1 MSTIIKASGTIRAG
15 DRVPFN
21 FDDMTERAKEYLEH
35 VRRQA
40 AEILAQAEKGA
51 VTIRLQAEEQGRA
64 AALEAA
70 QHILEEKV
78 SRQLTT
84 LVPALREA
92 IDRIH
97 AARAGW
103 LVHWEKTAIHVA
115 GAIAARVIRR
125 ELTGHP
131 EITLTL
137 VKEALELAAGSGEI
151 QLRLHPADFTALGAQ
166 IEQLTAEL
174 SRLGK
179 AHLVADPQITPGGC
193 RIDTRYGV
201 IDQQFEAQLARIEQ
215 ELT

>member
-1 MSTIIKASGTIRAG
+1 MSTIIKASGPLRASDG
-15 DRVPFN
+15 LPFN
-21 FDDMTERAKEYLEH
+21 FDDMTDRAKGYLDQ

-40 AEILAQAEKGA
+40 AEILAQAEQDA
-51 VTIRLQAEEQGRA
+51 IAIRHRAEEQGRA

-70 QHILEEKV
+70 HKILEEKV

-84 LVPALREA
+84 LVPALRQA
-92 IDRIH
+92 IDHIH

-103 LVHWEKTAIHVA
+103 LGHWEKTAIHVA
-115 GAIAARVIRR
+115 AAMAARVIRR
-125 ELTGHP
+125 ELTSHP
-131 EITLTL
+131 EITLAL

-151 QLRLHPADFTALGAQ
+151 QLRLHPADFEALGTQ
-166 IEQLTAEL
+166 IERLTAEL

-179 AHLVADPQITPGGC
+179 AHIVADAQITAGGC
-193 RIDTRYGV
+193 RIDTRYGM

>member
-1 MSTIIKASGTIRAG
+1 MSTIIKASSPLRATDG
-15 DRVPFN
+15 LPFN
-21 FDDMTERAKEYLEH
+21 FDDMTDRAQGYLDQ

-40 AEILAQAEKGA
+40 VEILAQAEQDA
-51 VTIRLQAEEQGRA
+51 TAIRRQAEEQGRA

-70 QHILEEKV
+70 QQILEAKV

-103 LVHWEKTAIHVA
+103 LGHWEKTAIHVA
-115 GAIAARVIRR
+115 AAMAARVIRR
-125 ELTGHP
+125 EVTSYP

-137 VKEALELAAGSGEI
+137 VKEALELATGSDEI
-151 QLRLHPADFTALGAQ
+151 QLRLHPADFAALGAQ
-166 IEQLTAEL
+166 IEPLTAEL

-179 AHLVADPQITPGGC
+179 AHIVADPQITQGGC
-193 RIDTRYGV
+193 RIDTRFGV